1 MRPPDYIEGAA
12 GDPDVEAS
20 VIGGDG
26 EPAAADGPIVLTAV
40 DARGT
45 RLDRFLAVALQDRI
59 EGISRS
65 RIQQWIAL
73 GAVDCDDRPLS
84 ASTKLQGFE
93 TIRVTPM
100 PREADHAF
108 EPDPVPIRVVDE
120 DARLLIIDKPAG
132 LVMHPAAGNWRGTL
146 LNGLLFHRPE
156 LAKLPRAG
164 IVHRLDRDTSGLL
177 VVARTEAAFANLT
190 AQLADRSMSR
200 RYLAFVKG
208 VAPETATIDQPIG
221 RDPRTRVRMAVVDPP
236 AGRPARTHVTRLA
249 EFVLDGKP
257 SSLVECRLET
267 GRTHQIRVHMRH
279 LGHPLLGDTVYGGPM
294 DAIARQALHA
304 WRLGLRDP
312 ATRQPRHWVSVPPP
326 DLLELASRA
335 GIDLRALCEAL
346 DARIGD

>member
-1 MRPPDYIEGAA
+1 LDPAVVPGEVDAA
-12 GDPDVEAS
+12 GVE
-20 VIGGDG
+20 
-26 EPAAADGPIVLTAV
+26 GPILLRAG
-40 DARGT
+40 DARGV
-45 RLDRFLAVALQDRI
+45 RLDRFLADALQERLA
-59 EGISRS
+59 GVSRS

-73 GAVDCDDRPLS
+73 GAVECEDRPLS

-108 EPDPVPIRVVDE
+108 EPDPVPIPIVDE
-120 DARLLIIDKPAG
+120 DAHLLIVDKPAG
-132 LVMHPAAGNWRGTL
+132 LVMHPASGNWRGTL
-146 LNGLLFHRPE
+146 LNGLLFHRPA

-177 VVARTEAAFANLT
+177 VVAKTEIAFANLT
-190 AQLADRSMSR
+190 TQLADRSMSR
-200 RYLAFVKG
+200 RYLAFVRG
-208 VAPETATIDQPIG
+208 VAPEAATVDQPIG

-249 EFVLDGKP
+249 QFQLDGQP
-257 SSLVECRLET
+257 ASLVECRLET

-279 LGHPLLGDTVYGGPM
+279 LGHPLLGDSTYGGPM
-294 DAIARQALHA
+294 GAIDRQALHA

-312 ATRQPRHWVSVPPP
+312 VTRQPRHWTSLPP
-326 DLLELASRA
+326 A
-335 GIDLRALCEAL
+335 DLRQLAERGGLDLAAICGTL